1 MIIIYKIS
9 VIKDGEVRNI
19 FYYTSESLANKTMSD
34 SILNG
39 YEVTKE
45 ITELSN

>member
-1 MIIIYKIS
+1 MIIYKIT
-9 VIKDGEVRNI
+9 VIKDGEVRNT
-19 FYYTSESLANKTMSD
+19 FYYTSESLANKTITD
-34 SILNG
+34 STLNG